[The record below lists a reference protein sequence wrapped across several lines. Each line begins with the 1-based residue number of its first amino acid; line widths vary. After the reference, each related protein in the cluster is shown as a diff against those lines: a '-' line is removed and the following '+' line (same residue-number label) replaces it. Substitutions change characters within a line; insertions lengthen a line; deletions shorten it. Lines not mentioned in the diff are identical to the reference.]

1 MSTEGKVTTDNVVV
15 SKVDALKTVNGKN
28 AFEMAVLH
36 GYTGTFEDWIE
47 SITSGRLTDGHK
59 EAIAALFFEKYGLEL
74 AVEKKA
80 RIDADNFILEALGFD
95 EVSKTAYEDYCLSA
109 INRMNEALGFV
120 PPQLAEIEN
129 NPENGKRVWIDE
141 NEDGTYTL
149 NTMKNSVVDVTDPYN
164 IWPVTYTYDLTAYR
178 GFKLFCRSNKD
189 WFNPAGLS
197 YGYALYN
204 ESGDKILLGGNVTTV
219 DIPST
224 EGHSYYSAYDFVLDV
239 PSNAGVLI
247 ISSTNRAEEI
257 EFTLEPIINI
267 YKKVTA
273 LDIMVPAVDDAVI
286 EGSTNPVSSDAVYE
300 YGSGIETALGVN
312 IKAAAQ
318 GARDYARMYVDDKI
332 GDIDFSEVQ
341 EQIDNLGFVNFENLP
356 YTYGWLQSK
365 GIWSEDNKY
374 KFKLISVKP
383 DEVVYIKTG
392 DKSVA
397 LACLIDDSGIN
408 GIGEGS
414 SVSGSA
420 NLSSIGLFAHSTQTY
435 NASRFYQNAG
445 TEESYTIPTDAKY
458 LWLCFL
464 ENDIPIEVKS
474 IAINGYDILSSPK
487 DNLDKKADSTE
498 LAKIKD
504 DVQTYANEQIEGLGF
519 FNINDLPK
527 RVGYINTKNTWAIG
541 DGYEN
546 YEFVLIPVKPDE
558 VIRIK
563 ANYNASSYLA
573 CLTDFAGVSN
583 GILASLSTE
592 GIEDVSTGEINLNR
606 ITLASKTEKSYKM
619 PSDAKYLWLCTKEK
633 GINKIPDVLTIN
645 GYDILRSAREN
656 IADKLDADDLAE
668 VKAEACSY
676 ADDLINDLD
685 LIDINKLPRTVG
697 YLNGSGMWATSDS
710 FSNYEFVLIPVKSG
724 EVVKVKANASASTYL
739 ACLTDFTDET
749 YVNNTA
755 AKISTNGMVTSKGV
769 VVTTRVTLNKG
780 IEETY
785 TMPSDAKYLWLC
797 TLETG
802 IDKVPDTLT
811 INSYDIL
818 NSARDNIGSVLGG
831 VTEIKDSVDKFADFI
846 NPNVRW
852 CAMGDSITEGFVSY
866 TENGEGKYKLDI
878 PNSWVYKLSKRK
890 NWDVTNEGI
899 GGTGFISR
907 GPDNGTKDS
916 AWMVAEKVAN
926 EIEGGKGF
934 EKFDIVTIAYGVN
947 DWKQRKTLGEFNDAF
962 ETPTTAY
969 GGMRKTIETIIA
981 SNPYCKIYMITPI
994 NCISCGG
1001 TEATNWGIDKTND
1014 DANYPDLKVYSLG
1027 DMFEAIKEVCEY
1039 YGIEMIDMTHSSI
1052 VNRKNIEVCLEDDI
1066 HPNVATHAA
1075 MARELGAKINYI

>member
-257 EFTLEPIINI
+257 KFTLEPIINV

-286 EGSTNPVSSDAVYE
+286 EGSTNPISGNAVYE
-300 YGSGIETALGVN
+300 YGSEIETALVVN

-341 EQIDNLGFVNFENLP
+341 EQIDELSFIDINNLERKTGWIQNSGVFVN
-356 YTYGWLQSK
+356 
-365 GIWSEDNKY
+365 SEVFANY
-374 KFKLISVKP
+374 K
-383 DEVVYIKTG
+383 
-392 DKSVA
+392 
-397 LACLIDDSGIN
+397 
-408 GIGEGS
+408 
-414 SVSGSA
+414 
-420 NLSSIGLFAHSTQTY
+420 
-435 NASRFYQNAG
+435 
-445 TEESYTIPTDAKY
+445 
-458 LWLCFL
+458 
-464 ENDIPIEVKS
+464 
-474 IAINGYDILSSPK
+474 
-487 DNLDKKADSTE
+487 
-498 LAKIKD
+498 
-504 DVQTYANEQIEGLGF
+504 
-519 FNINDLPK
+519 
-527 RVGYINTKNTWAIG
+527 
-541 DGYEN
+541 
-546 YEFVLIPVKPDE
+546 FVLIPVKPDE
-558 VIRIK
+558 VVELEV
-563 ANYNASSYLA
+563 NYLSNKETTLA
-573 CLTDFAGVSN
+573 CLTSSELVGSSMPAYSEYEGFTGKVRVRA
-583 GILASLSTE
+583 ISTNQTVRE
-592 GIEDVSTGEINLNR
+592 
-606 ITLASKTEKSYKM
+606 TLTM
-619 PSDAKYLWLCTKEK
+619 PPDAKYLWLCTLES
-633 GINKIPDVLTIN
+633 GNNRIPDVLTIN
-645 GYDILRSAREN
+645 GYDILHSAREN
-656 IADKLDADDLAE
+656 LANKVNSTELANVEKAIADIKNDIDGVAIKRISEMSEINASLSNKTPATWNNVGTTGYHCVMLLVSGAKKLCVNKNDAAEAIVAFLADYPENIVAGGEVHFADVDTTKHKRYQVKGYTEFDIPDGTKYIFVGTEFGSVDCTPSLFEVDGYDYVIGTIDNIKDALNSVAE
-668 VKAEACSY
+668 VKE
-676 ADDLINDLD
+676 D
-685 LIDINKLPRTVG
+685 
-697 YLNGSGMWATSDS
+697 
-710 FSNYEFVLIPVKSG
+710 
-724 EVVKVKANASASTYL
+724 
-739 ACLTDFTDET
+739 
-749 YVNNTA
+749 
-755 AKISTNGMVTSKGV
+755 
-769 VVTTRVTLNKG
+769 
-780 IEETY
+780 
-785 TMPSDAKYLWLC
+785 
-797 TLETG
+797 
-802 IDKVPDTLT
+802 
-811 INSYDIL
+811 
-818 NSARDNIGSVLGG
+818 
-831 VTEIKDSVDKFADFI
+831 VDKLANI
-846 NPNVRW
+846 IEPNVRW
-852 CAMGDSITEGFVSY
+852 CAMGDSITQGIISDKTMTSSGMSY
-866 TENGEGKYKLDI
+866 TDVENA
-878 PNSWVYKLSKRK
+878 WVSKMAKRK
-890 NWDVTNEGI
+890 NWTVTNKGI

-907 GPDNGTKDS
+907 GPNNGTKDS

-934 EKFDIVTIAYGVN
+934 EQFDIVTIAYGVN

-962 ETPTTAY
+962 GTPTTAY

-1052 VNRKNIEVCLEDDI
+1052 VNRKNIEVCLEDGV
-1066 HPNVATHAA
+1066 HPNKSTHGV
-1075 MARELGAKINYI
+1075 MARELGAKINFS